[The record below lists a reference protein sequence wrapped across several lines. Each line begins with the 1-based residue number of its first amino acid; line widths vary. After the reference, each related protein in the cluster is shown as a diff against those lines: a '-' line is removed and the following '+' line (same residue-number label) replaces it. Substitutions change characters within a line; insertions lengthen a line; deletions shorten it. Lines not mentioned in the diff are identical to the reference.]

1 MVSESNKISEKIPEN
16 FNEDQEDS
24 INSRVPSEMEGSY
37 TSDFVSGSYAPDKS
51 RGSKSGKPKE
61 QEAQPDNE
69 DSE

>member
-1 MVSESNKISEKIPEN
+1 
-16 FNEDQEDS
+16 
-24 INSRVPSEMEGSY
+24 MEGSY

-69 DSE
+69 DSEQYSVKFDEASVSVSRKTGKDIMKQATDPEG